1 MPISEN
7 DIIVKQAE
15 AEKACI
21 TGFDANCPENVSRG
35 ILWPKR
41 GGIIQSWSNL
51 LNKSANCSV
60 QTVFLSGY
68 HARYESCDTL

>member
-1 MPISEN
+1 MPVS
-7 DIIVKQAE
+7 DSKIIVKQAE

-41 GGIIQSWSNL
+41 IGIITSTVQVQST
-51 LNKSANCSV
+51 K
-60 QTVFLSGY
+60 
-68 HARYESCDTL
+68 

>member
-1 MPISEN
+1 MPLSDSN
-7 DIIVKQAE
+7 IIVKQAE

-41 GGIIQSWSNL
+41 VGIITSTVRVQSTKIISHLYNVNL
-51 LNKSANCSV
+51 DFKALN
-60 QTVFLSGY
+60 
-68 HARYESCDTL
+68 DM

>member
-1 MPISEN
+1 MSDT
-7 DIIVKQAE
+7 DIIFKQAE

-41 GGIIQSWSNL
+41 VGIITSLCNL
-51 LNKSANCSV
+51 QDMTQIYKYNFCACL
-60 QTVFLSGY
+60 T
-68 HARYESCDTL
+68 

>member
-1 MPISEN
+1 MPIPDN
-7 DIIVKQAE
+7 VIIVKQAE

-41 GGIIQSWSNL
+41 DGII
-51 LNKSANCSV
+51 
-60 QTVFLSGY
+60 
-68 HARYESCDTL
+68 